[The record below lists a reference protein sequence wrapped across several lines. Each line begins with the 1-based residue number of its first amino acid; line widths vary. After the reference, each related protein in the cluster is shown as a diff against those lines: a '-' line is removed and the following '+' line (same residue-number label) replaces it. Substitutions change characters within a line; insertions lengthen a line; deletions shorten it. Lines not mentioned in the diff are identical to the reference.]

1 MTRERR
7 VLIVTSPLQGWC
19 ASLDDSP
26 DTVFRG
32 RMLGDGVSIDPTAGE
47 VRAPFDAEVVTLPE
61 SRHAVNLRADN
72 GAEFLIH
79 VGIDTVN
86 LRGDGFEAHVRAGER
101 VRAGQLLL
109 SFDLEKL
116 LRAAPSLRTPVLLL
130 QSDRYSVQQVRAE
143 GMVQIG
149 DAIFEV
155 HGVAEDRHAAPG
167 GEAAD
172 YARRGEGIS
181 RSVLIGLAHGVHARP
196 AARMIEAIS
205 GLDASV
211 TLEHAGQSADVR
223 SAVAMMS
230 LGTHRGDRVTV
241 SASGADAQQA
251 LEAVL
256 AGLEPLTDG
265 EVRPPAEPALASQG
279 DREPRV
285 PPPAGSVVRALPASP
300 GLGRG
305 RAFMLGRYEAAAR
318 ESARECARE
327 CAGESAGGR
336 ENEQAALDA
345 AVGKVREHL
354 QGQAQAQAQAM
365 SGGTG
370 ADIARAHLAL
380 LADPMVADAA
390 QRHLDRGLAA
400 TAAWRQAIEAAVTAL
415 SKVDDPRVRER
426 ADDLEDINLRVQRAL
441 AGEDPAQRFELP
453 DGAIVVAG
461 NLLPSQL
468 LEMDRERLAGICL
481 AGGGATSHVA
491 LLAISLQIP
500 MLVAAGE
507 QVLAI
512 ETGSELLVDADLGE
526 LHVFPRAEA
535 ASRFAVR
542 IDEEE
547 RRRDAEAQAASQPC
561 VTTDGVRIH
570 FHANIGSAADAR
582 AAVEAGAEGCGLL
595 RTEFVFMQR
604 NRAPGV
610 DDQLRIYREISGAL
624 GDRPLTI
631 RTLDAGGDK
640 PIAYVHQA
648 AEVNPALGVRGIR
661 LALAH
666 PDLLEAQLRALS
678 QLEHPQPVQV
688 MLPMVSSVREVELVK
703 EVLARLG
710 QSGAKA
716 SLKLGVMIETPAAAL
731 IAEHLAETVDFF
743 SIGTNDLTQYTLCMD
758 RGEPELA
765 KHFDALHPA
774 VLRLIRHTVEAAKR
788 AGIPVAVC
796 GGAAGDPVAA
806 PLLLGLGIRELSMPA
821 SLIARQKAGLRGV
834 SVGQCEQVAAS
845 ALEQGSAE
853 AVRGMMREFLQ
864 K

>member
-1 MTRERR
+1 MTGERQ
-7 VLIVTSPLQGWC
+7 VLIVASPLQGWC

-26 DTVFRG
+26 DPVFRG

-116 LRAAPSLRTPVLLL
+116 LRTAPSLRTPVLLL
-130 QSDRYSVQQVRAE
+130 HSDRYTVQPVRAE
-143 GMVQIG
+143 GMVQSG
-149 DAIFEV
+149 DVIFEV

-167 GEAAD
+167 GKAAD
-172 YARRGEGIS
+172 YTRRGETIS
-181 RSVLIGLAHGVHARP
+181 RSVMIGLAHGVHARP
-196 AARMIEAIS
+196 AARVIEAIS
-205 GLDASV
+205 GFDASV
-211 TLEHAGQSADVR
+211 SLEHAGQSADVR

-230 LGTHRGDRVTV
+230 LGTHRGDRVTA
-241 SASGADAQQA
+241 SASGPDAQQA
-251 LEAVL
+251 LEAVV
-256 AGLEPLTDG
+256 AGLEPLTDD
-265 EVRPPAEPALASQG
+265 EVRPPAEPALAPQV
-279 DREPRV
+279 DREPVV

-305 RAFMLGRYEAAAR
+305 RAFMIRQHAATAR
-318 ESARECARE
+318 EIAGRRED
-327 CAGESAGGR
+327 
-336 ENEQAALDA
+336 EQAALDA
-345 AVGKVREHL
+345 AVAKVRDHL
-354 QGQAQAQAQAM
+354 QAQAQAPAPAM

-370 ADIARAHLAL
+370 AEIARAHLAL

-390 QRHLDRGLAA
+390 QHHLDRGLAA
-400 TAAWRQAIEAAVTAL
+400 TAAWRQAIEAAVTVL
-415 SKVDDPRVRER
+415 LKVDDPRVRER

-441 AGEDPAQRFELP
+441 AGEDPAHRLELP

-468 LEMDRERLAGICL
+468 LEMDRERLAGVCL
-481 AGGGATSHVA
+481 AAGGATSHVA
-491 LLAISLQIP
+491 LLAISLQVP

-507 QVLAI
+507 HVLAI

-526 LHVFPRAEA
+526 LHVCPRAEA
-535 ASRFAVR
+535 AGRFAER
-542 IDEEE
+542 IEEDKQ
-547 RRRDAEAQAASQPC
+547 RRDAEAQAAHQPC
-561 VTTDGVRIH
+561 ITTDGVRIH

-610 DDQLRIYREISGAL
+610 DDQLRIYREISVAL

-648 AEVNPALGVRGIR
+648 AEENPALGVRGIR
-661 LALAH
+661 LGLAH

-678 QLEHPQPVQV
+678 QLDHPQPVQV
-688 MLPMVSSVREVELVK
+688 MLPMVSSIREVELVK
-703 EVLARLG
+703 EALARLG
-710 QSGAKA
+710 RSGATA

-731 IAEHLAETVDFF
+731 IAERLAETVDFF

-758 RGEPELA
+758 RGEPALA

-774 VLRLIRHTVEAAKR
+774 VLRLIRLTVGAAER

-806 PLLLGLGIRELSMPA
+806 PLLIGLGIRELSMPA
-821 SLIARQKAGLRGV
+821 SLIARQKAHLRGV
-834 SVGQCEQVAAS
+834 SVEQCEQVAAH
-845 ALEQGSAE
+845 ALELGSAE
-853 AVRGMMREFLQ
+853 AVRGMMREFL
-864 K
+864 KA

>member
-7 VLIVTSPLQGWC
+7 VLIVASPLQGWC
-19 ASLDDSP
+19 AALDDSP
-26 DTVFRG
+26 DPVFRG

-61 SRHAVNLRADN
+61 SRHAINLRADN

-79 VGIDTVN
+79 VGIDTVK
-86 LRGDGFEAHVRAGER
+86 LRGEGFEAHVRAGER

-109 SFDLEKL
+109 SFDVEKL

-130 QSDRYSVQQVRAE
+130 KSARYSVRQVCAE
-143 GMVQIG
+143 GMVQPG

-167 GEAAD
+167 PQAAD
-172 YARRGEGIS
+172 YARRGETIS
-181 RSVLIGLAHGVHARP
+181 RPVLIGLAHGVHARP

-205 GLDASV
+205 GLDACV
-211 TLEHAGQSADVR
+211 MLEHAGQSADVR

-241 SASGADAQQA
+241 SASGPDARRA
-251 LEAVL
+251 LEAVV

-265 EVRPPAEPALASQG
+265 EVGPPAEPAHAPRQ
-279 DREPRV
+279 DREPTV

-305 RAFMLGRYEAAAR
+305 RAFMLGRR
-318 ESARECARE
+318 ETTAQDIAGRRED
-327 CAGESAGGR
+327 
-336 ENEQAALDA
+336 EQAALDA

-354 QGQAQAQAQAM
+354 QAQAQGQAM

-370 ADIARAHLAL
+370 AEIARAHLAL
-380 LADPMVADAA
+380 LDDPMVAGAA
-390 QRHLDRGLAA
+390 QQHLDRGLAA

-441 AGEDPAQRFELP
+441 AGEDPAQKLELP

-481 AGGGATSHVA
+481 AAGGATSHVA
-491 LLAISLQIP
+491 LLAISLQVP

-507 QVLAI
+507 HVLAI

-526 LHVFPRAEA
+526 LHVCPRAEA
-535 ASRFAVR
+535 AGRFAVR
-542 IDEEE
+542 IDEDKQ
-547 RRRDAEAQAASQPC
+547 RREAEAQAACQPC

-570 FHANIGSAADAR
+570 IHANIGSAADAR

-604 NRAPGV
+604 SRAPDV

-624 GDRPLTI
+624 GDRPLII

-640 PIAYVHQA
+640 PLAYVRQA
-648 AEVNPALGVRGIR
+648 AEENPALGVRGIR
-661 LALAH
+661 LGLAH
-666 PDLLEAQLRALS
+666 PDLLEVQLRALS

-716 SLKLGVMIETPAAAL
+716 SLRLGVMIETPAAAL
-731 IAEHLAETVDFF
+731 IAERLAETVDFF

-758 RGEPELA
+758 RSEPELA

-774 VLRLIRHTVEAAKR
+774 VLRLIRRTVVAAKR
-788 AGIPVAVC
+788 ASIPVAVC

-806 PLLLGLGIRELSMPA
+806 PLLLGLGVRELSLPA
-821 SLIARQKAGLRGV
+821 TLIARQKARLRDV
-834 SVGQCEQVAAS
+834 SVGQCERVATS

-853 AVRGMMREFLQ
+853 AVRGMMREFL
-864 K
+864 KA